1 MPDHLI
7 LTPEEVAAL
16 RAEYIEDA
24 GATAAMA
31 NCVIDEAGI
40 DPATGEMMHASA
52 FSPTLRKIRAARE
65 SNEKT
70 DERER
75 AGKPAPNPRIP
86 LNLTEHPKGGVFL
99 LLSQRGTP
107 PPLVKTTTPAPDAV
121 APGTPKKPKP
131 T

>member
-1 MPDHLI
+1 MPDHRI

-65 SNEKT
+65 SKEKT
-70 DERER
+70 DERDR
-75 AGKPAPNPRIP
+75 AGKPAPKHIP
-86 LNLTEHPKGGVFL
+86 LNLTEHPKGGIFL

-107 PPLVKTTTPAPDAV
+107 PPMANTTKPAPDAV
-121 APGTPKKPKP
+121 EPEKPKERKP
-131 T
+131 R